1 MILID
6 YIKLTRPFNGVISFI
21 SILLAI
27 YIAGGVSISLINYII
42 AATAGML
49 TGAAGNVIND
59 YFDVEIDKINRPDR
73 MIASGKIS
81 TTSALNFYLMLIV
94 SALILSLFL
103 NMEAFVV
110 VTVAS
115 IFIFL
120 YSSMWKKLPLIGNV
134 VVSSVTGFAFIY
146 GGIVVG
152 NILPTIFPALFAF
165 MTTLIR
171 EIVKDIQDIKGD
183 KARDLKTFP
192 ISYGAKKSVKLINI
206 LTLILILMT
215 TFPFFLSLYKI
226 EFLVFVMMI
235 VNPLL
240 IRTVKMLSVAKT
252 SNDFYKVSSLIKI
265 VMILGIIGI
274 ILGI

>member
-81 TTSALNFYLMLIV
+81 TTSAINFYLMLIV
-94 SALILSLFL
+94 TALILSLFL

>member
-240 IRTVKMLSVAKT
+240 ISTVKMLSVAKT

>member
-6 YIKLTRPFNGVISFI
+6 YIKLTRPLNGVISFI

-94 SALILSLFL
+94 TALILSLFL

-206 LTLILILMT
+206 LTVILILMT

-226 EFLVFVMMI
+226 EFLVFVMLI

>member
-1 MILID
+1 LILIN
-6 YIKLTRPFNGVISFI
+6 YIRLTRPLNGVISFI

-59 YFDVEIDKINRPDR
+59 FFDVEIDKINRPDR

-81 TTSALNFYLMLIV
+81 KTSALKFYLMLIV
-94 SALILSLFL
+94 TALILSLIL
-103 NMEAFVV
+103 NVEAFIVV
-110 VTVAS
+110 AVAS
-115 IFIFL
+115 IFIFF
-120 YSSMWKKLPLIGNV
+120 YSSKWKRLPLIGNV

-171 EIVKDIQDIKGD
+171 EIVKDIQDIEGD
-183 KARDLKTFP
+183 KARELKTFP
-192 ISYGAKKSVKLINI
+192 ISYGEKKSIKLINI

-240 IRTVKMLSVAKT
+240 VRTVKMLSVAKT

-274 ILGI
+274 IIGI

>member
-115 IFIFL
+115 LFIFL

-226 EFLVFVMMI
+226 EFLVFVMLI

>member
-215 TFPFFLSLYKI
+215 TFPFFLSLYRI

-240 IRTVKMLSVAKT
+240 ISTVKMLSVAKT

>member
-1 MILID
+1 
-6 YIKLTRPFNGVISFI
+6 
-21 SILLAI
+21 
-27 YIAGGVSISLINYII
+27 SLINYII

-59 YFDVEIDKINRPDR
+59 FFDVEIDKINRPDR

-81 TTSALNFYLMLIV
+81 KTSALKFYLMLIV
-94 SALILSLFL
+94 TALILSLIL
-103 NMEAFVV
+103 NVEAFIVV
-110 VTVAS
+110 AVAS
-115 IFIFL
+115 IFIFF
-120 YSSMWKKLPLIGNV
+120 YSSKWKRLPLIGNV

-171 EIVKDIQDIKGD
+171 EIVKDIQDIEGD
-183 KARDLKTFP
+183 KARELKTFP
-192 ISYGAKKSVKLINI
+192 ISYGEKKSIKLINI

-240 IRTVKMLSVAKT
+240 VRTVKMLSVAKT

-274 ILGI
+274 IIGI

>member
-1 MILID
+1 MILIN
-6 YIKLTRPFNGVISFI
+6 YIRLTRPLNGVISFI

-59 YFDVEIDKINRPDR
+59 FFDVEIDKINRPDR

-81 TTSALNFYLMLIV
+81 KTSALKFYLMLIV
-94 SALILSLFL
+94 AALILSLSL
-103 NMEAFVV
+103 NVEAFIVV
-110 VTVAS
+110 AVAS
-115 IFIFL
+115 IFIFF
-120 YSSMWKKLPLIGNV
+120 YSSKWKRLPLIGNV

-171 EIVKDIQDIKGD
+171 EIVKDIQDIEGD
-183 KARDLKTFP
+183 KARELKTFP
-192 ISYGAKKSVKLINI
+192 ISYGEKKSIKLINI

>member
-6 YIKLTRPFNGVISFI
+6 YIKLTRPLNGVISFI

-94 SALILSLFL
+94 TALILSLIL
-103 NMEAFVV
+103 SMEAFVV
-110 VTVAS
+110 VTGAS

-134 VVSSVTGFAFIY
+134 VVSSVTGFTFIY

-206 LTLILILMT
+206 LTVILILMT

-226 EFLVFVMMI
+226 EFLVFVMLI